1 MPRKEAWFETRI
13 ENIKA
18 AIANTAS
25 PFIFPPYSATHYYF
39 PMSRKIRYGM
49 IGGGRGAFIGGVHR
63 IAAGIDG
70 QCELVCGAFSSDPE
84 RSKASGADLFL
95 PAERCYGSFQEM
107 IANEKALPADQRM
120 DFVTI
125 VTPNH
130 MHFPAAKLA
139 LENGFNVLS
148 DKPATFNLAQAK
160 ELAGI
165 VKASGKLY
173 GITYN
178 YTGYPLM
185 RQARQMVEEGKLGKI
200 RKVVVEYPQG
210 WLATLLESTGQK
222 QAAWRTDPKMS
233 GAAGC
238 MGDIGTH
245 AINLAE
251 YVTGLHIK
259 ELAADLTI
267 FVEGRKLEDDGN
279 VLLRFSNG
287 AKGVLHSSQISVGCE
302 NNLSLRVYG
311 ELGGL
316 EWSQLDPNTLIVTS
330 LDKPKQIFRTSM
342 GYLGSA
348 AAACTRTPAGHP
360 EGYLEGFANIYKC
373 YVNHIR
379 AVEAGTHPNPLDM
392 DYPTIEE
399 GIAGMAFIEA
409 VVTSS
414 AKNAAWTPLDYT
426 PTTRAKYGDVALNS
440 DRGGLG

>member
-1 MPRKEAWFETRI
+1 M
-13 ENIKA
+13 N
-18 AIANTAS
+18 
-25 PFIFPPYSATHYYF
+25 
-39 PMSRKIRYGM
+39 RKIRMGM
-49 IGGGRGAFIGGVHR
+49 VGGGRGAFIGAVHR
-63 IAAGIDG
+63 MAAALDG
-70 QCELVCGAFSSDPE
+70 QIELVCGAFSSDPE
-84 RSKASGADLFL
+84 RSRASGADLFL
-95 PAERCYGSFQEM
+95 PAGRCYGTYEEM
-107 IANEKALPADQRM
+107 IAAEKALPVGERM
-120 DFVTI
+120 DFMVI

-130 MHFPAAKLA
+130 MHFPPAKMA
-139 LENGFNVLS
+139 LENGFHVLS

-160 ELAGI
+160 ELAQI
-165 VKASGKLY
+165 VKTTGRLY

-185 RQARQMVEEGKLGKI
+185 KEARQMIEQGKLGGI

-210 WLATLLESTGQK
+210 WLSTLLESTGQK
-222 QAAWRTDPKMS
+222 QAAWRTDPKIC

-267 FVEGRKLEDDGN
+267 FVEGRQLEDDGN

-311 ELGGL
+311 ELGGI
-316 EWSQLDPNTLIVTS
+316 EWHQRDPNTMLVTWP
-330 LDKPKQIFRTSM
+330 DQPMQVFRTGL

-348 AAACTRTPAGHP
+348 AAAATRIPAGHP
-360 EGYLEGFANIYKC
+360 EAYLEGFANVYKNFA
-373 YVNHIR
+373 NHIR
-379 AVEAGTHPNPLDM
+379 AVATGATPDPLTL

-399 GIAGMAFIEA
+399 GLAGMAFIEA
-409 VVTSS
+409 VVASS
-414 AKNAAWTPLDYT
+414 ANNAAWTPLDYT
-426 PTTRAKYGDVALNS
+426 PTPRAGYGNAS
-440 DRGGLG
+440 ISTDRGGLA